1 MVQKIRS
8 SIISVLTII
17 NFIGI
22 IIFFIS
28 ISQYNSS
35 YSHKGKIS
43 QNNYNS
49 YFYEKNNTLI
59 NNTNDIFLE
68 KERKAKLLHYSFS
81 KYYFISILTL
91 NLMLFYFCFSLLFSF
106 CIGDVECQCNNCC
119 CRCCCDGG
127 CGGCDLRSG
136 DNENGII
143 ACLIIIIFLIIIYF
157 STKLCGKHLSR
168 YISLSFISFIYFS
181 IFVISLLS
189 INVCNSTIKSNIFI
203 SAFYFICN
211 LSGMI
216 LPNLNKCE
224 YLRYGYNQSL
234 EVTNFPQYPQI
245 QNNRIAI
252 NINNSYNKNK
262 RDIAYN
268 VPIVKNE
275 YNNSFQKGQL
285 TDGPSIGNN
294 DFQINNTNSK

>member
-119 CRCCCDGG
+119 
-127 CGGCDLRSG
+127 
-136 DNENGII
+136 
-143 ACLIIIIFLIIIYF
+143 
-157 STKLCGKHLSR
+157 
-168 YISLSFISFIYFS
+168 
-181 IFVISLLS
+181 
-189 INVCNSTIKSNIFI
+189 
-203 SAFYFICN
+203 
-211 LSGMI
+211 
-216 LPNLNKCE
+216 
-224 YLRYGYNQSL
+224 
-234 EVTNFPQYPQI
+234 
-245 QNNRIAI
+245 
-252 NINNSYNKNK
+252 
-262 RDIAYN
+262 
-268 VPIVKNE
+268 
-275 YNNSFQKGQL
+275 
-285 TDGPSIGNN
+285 
-294 DFQINNTNSK
+294 